1 MLIIVLLW
9 IALII
14 IGVKPNKDVPN
25 TAFSLDNSM
34 ALRGICSIEIMMG
47 HLGIATGSLIL
58 FPNRKAGILF
68 VGVFFALSGY
78 GLMYSLTNKESYLI
92 SFLPNR
98 IRKILIPA
106 YVVFVVDI
114 IVHSIIKNQS
124 MWNVINLKSFFERTN
139 WYVWEL
145 LMLYIVFYI
154 SVRIDKTG
162 KRFHFIV
169 LAFSIMFVCVAYA
182 LKFENPWYGS
192 TLCFWF
198 GIVYFLYRDKF
209 KELFVLRHPVIKIVG
224 CCLVM
229 VISIGL
235 FFVREGAI
243 GLLVSRNIA
252 SVSFVI
258 VVTIFLHW
266 FSLNSSV
273 SMWLGEYS
281 YEIFLFHPLFINIL
295 RSRIRNDMVY
305 SFAVIGATILASYI
319 YGVCESKLESM
330 MEKTHR

>member
-1 MLIIVLLW
+1 MFVIVLLW
-9 IALII
+9 IVLIL
-14 IGVKPNKDVPN
+14 IGIKFNKNVSY
-25 TAFSLDNSM
+25 TAFTLDNSM

-47 HLGIATGSLIL
+47 HLGIATGSPTL

-78 GLMYSLTNKESYLI
+78 GLMYSLTNKEGYLR

-114 IVHSIIKNQS
+114 ILHSIIKNQS
-124 MWNVINLKSFFERTN
+124 MWNIINLKSFFERTN

-154 SVRIDKTG
+154 SIRIDKTG

-169 LAFSIMFVCVAYA
+169 LAFSIMFVCVTYA

-224 CCLVM
+224 CCFVM

-235 FFVREGAI
+235 FFVREGGGNWLTGI
-243 GLLVSRNIA
+243 QKYSIRFFCDCGDYISTLV
-252 SVSFVI
+252 
-258 VVTIFLHW
+258 
-266 FSLNSSV
+266 
-273 SMWLGEYS
+273 
-281 YEIFLFHPLFINIL
+281 
-295 RSRIRNDMVY
+295 
-305 SFAVIGATILASYI
+305 
-319 YGVCESKLESM
+319 
-330 MEKTHR
+330 